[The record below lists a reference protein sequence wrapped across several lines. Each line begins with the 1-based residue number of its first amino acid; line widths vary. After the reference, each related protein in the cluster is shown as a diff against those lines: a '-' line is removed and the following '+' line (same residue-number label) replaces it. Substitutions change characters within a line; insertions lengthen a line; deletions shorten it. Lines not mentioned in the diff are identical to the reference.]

1 MKEWNNSSLQSWWK
15 QTATIE
21 QQQSK
26 ALFFL
31 KTVLIS
37 PLIPCFFSGLILSPT
52 TVNQSQWFKE
62 NTNLSVTKSL
72 TCRRNI
78 SSLSVWKGEE
88 REKQGALIHCGREVF
103 SLIEP
108 ATTEY
113 LKDWGGAVRIKYHWA
128 RMHLLFHLWAAY
140 TVTVKDISKHSPC
153 PVANQR
159 NTGALHTLCGGGLKG
174 KPYPR
179 PRGEINRTTGE
190 TSHEHGQ
197 CMPCTTVILLTGIK
211 KSLSSLIRST

>member
-1 MKEWNNSSLQSWWK
+1 MKGWNNSLLQSWWK

-21 QQQSK
+21 QQQLK
-26 ALFFL
+26 ALFFFFL
-31 KTVLIS
+31 TVLIS
-37 PLIPCFFSGLILSPT
+37 PLIPCFFSGLILSPA

-113 LKDWGGAVRIKYHWA
+113 LRDWGGTVRIKYHWA

-140 TVTVKDISKHSPC
+140 TVTVKDISKHRPC

-159 NTGALHTLCGGGLKG
+159 NTGALHTLCVVVAWKESL
-174 KPYPR
+174 
-179 PRGEINRTTGE
+179 I
-190 TSHEHGQ
+190 HG
-197 CMPCTTVILLTGIK
+197 PGK
-211 KSLSSLIRST
+211 KSTEPQEKLLMNMGSACHVQLLFFLQE